1 MNLIHVTKAMYRR
14 DYLIYSMRLTATVLW
29 TAHAVI
35 YLPYVENGVE
45 MSRIHFVPVSF
56 YSILAFVYLFVFFL
70 AIPNLG
76 WFMRG
81 VLNFF
86 RDVREDMRS
95 YIEKEARE
103 LKTLAQDI
111 ELDEL
116 RPAPLQGRLTPAD
129 TNTMN
134 GALELK
140 DQT

>member
-14 DYLIYSMRLTATVLW
+14 DYLIRSMRLTATILW

-35 YLPYVENGVE
+35 YMPYVENGVE
-45 MSRIHFVPVSF
+45 MSRIHFVPLSF
-56 YSILAFVYLFVFFL
+56 YSILAIVYAFVFFL

-81 VLNFF
+81 ALDFI
-86 RDVREDMRS
+86 REVKEDTRS
-95 YIEKEARE
+95 YIAKEARE
-103 LKTLAQDI
+103 LKNLAHDI

-116 RPAPLQGRLTPAD
+116 RPTTLQGRLTPAD